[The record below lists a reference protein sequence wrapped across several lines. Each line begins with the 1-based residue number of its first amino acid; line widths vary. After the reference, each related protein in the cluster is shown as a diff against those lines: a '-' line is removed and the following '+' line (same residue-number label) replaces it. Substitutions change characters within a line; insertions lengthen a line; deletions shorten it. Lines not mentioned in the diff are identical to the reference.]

1 MQRRPLCDL
10 CDSELFSLTV
20 NALIDLGSKDN
31 QLEQDISGS
40 NNVMHLIDDITEK
53 RGTKRKAET
62 QEVTH
67 TPSGT
72 PSGTCSGTPQI
83 EWESIWE
90 MYTAAADTHVENG
103 TENCVSDSI
112 YDLVSS
118 VVKDGVGYACID
130 PTVAMVKAKSY
141 WSTLPLE
148 QQNQQLKGKWK
159 WSPQST
165 KTSELLVEVYGNLDA
180 AYTVGWRWY
189 PEPVR
194 ITRDTHI
201 SQMPDLSLRLL

>member
-1 MQRRPLCDL
+1 MSLDNLC
-10 CDSELFSLTV
+10 CMSGFRVEVVSEAPTPEEVINSIEDHVRIDQDDVV
-20 NALIDLGSKDN
+20 NDG
-31 QLEQDISGS
+31 
-40 NNVMHLIDDITEK
+40 DITEK